1 MDFSKLI
8 QPDNPVFAG
17 GLGLAVMALGAQVL
31 FHCILFDLFALH
43 TLYILT

>member
-17 GLGLAVMALGAQVL
+17 GLGLAVMALGAQVRL
-31 FHCILFDLFALH
+31 LDLHLI
-43 TLYILT
+43 YIRNICN